1 MTNMNKCSM
10 PILHNA
16 EISAN
21 GATIKTDWFKVQRS
35 PFKQDA
41 FQIIIHVL
49 EYNKSNVSQFFTI
62 QHSTNEYPDGFTA
75 VSKFLMEV
83 IPSTYNVPAFVC
95 DVAGFL
101 YFTKKNICV
110 TFHSRM
116 EGYASIKLIFDPYY
130 QWSVN
135 GKVFV

>member
-1 MTNMNKCSM
+1 M
-10 PILHNA
+10 PILHYA

-41 FQIIIHVL
+41 IQIIIHVL
-49 EYNKSNVSQFFTI
+49 EYNKSNVSRFFAI
-62 QHSTNEYPDGFTA
+62 QHSTYPDGFMA
-75 VSKFLMEV
+75 ISKFLMEV
-83 IPSTYNVPAFVC
+83 VPVTCNVPVFVC

-116 EGYASIKLIFDPYY
+116 EGYASIKLILDPYY

-135 GKVFV
+135 GKIFI